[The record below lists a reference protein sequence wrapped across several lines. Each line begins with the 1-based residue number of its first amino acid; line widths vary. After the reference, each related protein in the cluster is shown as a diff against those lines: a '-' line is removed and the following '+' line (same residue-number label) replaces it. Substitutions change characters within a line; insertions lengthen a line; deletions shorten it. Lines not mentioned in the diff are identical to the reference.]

1 MVLEHFRKVGFQ
13 FIDPKRFV
21 PLPASKNEMF
31 EEEGEKFALL
41 IHTIRN

>member
-21 PLPASKNEMF
+21 PLSQLKNEMF
-31 EEEGEKFALL
+31 EEEGENFALS
-41 IHTIRN
+41 IYTICN